1 MSYTF
6 GYFRLLQLFIHIS
19 CIPQDAD
26 TPCSWAL
33 DRKGCQ
39 TCFDA
44 HGGDCHWSH
53 WGSWCWGLG
62 VHMGSGSPDGL
73 AESLARSQWNLG
85 WLKVSFPSF
94 QRLKA
99 VEIVQSFFWLY
110 KYFVLQWY
118 GSSAPVQM
126 LRGKTGFKI
135 TSLFCLHSGLVL
147 FPGLIFDSSVFCWM
161 LLLFSIYPKPC
172 CTDLG
177 GEGRRRG
184 LLTLAWGREI
194 PQGGCCF
201 GSL

>member
-1 MSYTF
+1 MHYKTTFIKVSENPLFHSLFTTCVLKQSRFLKIQETYFFSVHHICATALPMSYTF
-6 GYFRLLQLFIHIS
+6 GFFRPLQLFIHIS

-44 HGGDCHWSH
+44 HGGDCHWCH

-62 VHMGSGSPDGL
+62 VHMGSGSSYGL
-73 AESLARSQWNLG
+73 AESLARSQWKLG

-118 GSSAPVQM
+118 GSSAPV
-126 LRGKTGFKI
+126 
-135 TSLFCLHSGLVL
+135 
-147 FPGLIFDSSVFCWM
+147 
-161 LLLFSIYPKPC
+161 
-172 CTDLG
+172 
-177 GEGRRRG
+177 
-184 LLTLAWGREI
+184 
-194 PQGGCCF
+194 
-201 GSL
+201 